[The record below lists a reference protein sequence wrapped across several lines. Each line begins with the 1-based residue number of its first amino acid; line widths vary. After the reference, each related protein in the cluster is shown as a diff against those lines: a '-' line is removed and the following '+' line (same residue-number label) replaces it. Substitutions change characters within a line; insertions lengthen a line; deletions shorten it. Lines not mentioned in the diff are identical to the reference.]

1 MIVRMSKVE
10 IAGPKDLLQDA
21 VSLIRE
27 TEMLQIEPSTIGFI
41 EKGEEEYV
49 RTFLPDKD
57 SLSER
62 LFLEDLKSKLEEF
75 FSYLPVIPARKS
87 YIEPRAIIET
97 IAETVKGHTVKCRD
111 MHQRKELLKK
121 ELAQISNYASF
132 LNAVEPLLK
141 GIEQTPNLEII
152 GLTIKDPRILDHLK
166 ELIRRLT
173 DDESRVVTAD
183 TSNGTL
189 AGLIIT
195 MKDKSENVKR
205 LLKDENVP
213 ELSLPLSIEGLSFT
227 EKISALKRKIIETST
242 GIEAIDKELEMVAK
256 RWLPIYSRVLEW
268 INERLSLLRTLSST
282 FETRFCFSYMAGCLR
297 KTLKSSR
304 KD

>member
-1 MIVRMSKVE
+1 
-10 IAGPKDLLQDA
+10 
-21 VSLIRE
+21 
-27 TEMLQIEPSTIGFI
+27 
-41 EKGEEEYV
+41 
-49 RTFLPDKD
+49 
-57 SLSER
+57 
-62 LFLEDLKSKLEEF
+62 
-75 FSYLPVIPARKS
+75 
-87 YIEPRAIIET
+87 
-97 IAETVKGHTVKCRD
+97 

-141 GIEQTPNLEII
+141 RYRTDSESGDYRSYN
-152 GLTIKDPRILDHLK
+152 KDPRILDHLK

-242 GIEAIDKELEMVAK
+242 GIEAIDRELEMVAK

-282 FETRFCFSYMAGCLR
+282 FETRFCFFIYGWMPAEATE
-297 KTLKSSR
+297 KLKKR
-304 KD
+304 LDERFEAR